1 MRAFLWCNGELP
13 SQEII
18 SNLGEISPL
27 FGVDGGGTKANS
39 LGLNVKEILGDLD
52 SIDEYSQ
59 TKKTLLESQNF
70 SDLTKTI
77 NELAKRDWKITV
89 YCLKHQ
95 N

>member
-39 LGLNVKEILGDLD
+39 LGLNVKEIL
-52 SIDEYSQ
+52 
-59 TKKTLLESQNF
+59 
-70 SDLTKTI
+70 
-77 NELAKRDWKITV
+77 V
-89 YCLKHQ
+89 Y
-95 N
+95 